1 MFLNSCQSN
10 LKASDIGA
18 EERGEFATAPGN
30 DFHHRNQYKD
40 INTFKNTMFLLFM
53 YFNILDGDTCHPE
66 INTNTIK
73 KHYVF
78 TVPGNDFHHR
88 NQFKYINTFKNTMF
102 LLFVHLE
109 MIFIIEINANTS

>member
-66 INTNTIK
+66 INTNTSI
-73 KHYVF
+73 
-78 TVPGNDFHHR
+78 
-88 NQFKYINTFKNTMF
+88 QLKNTMF
-102 LLFVHLE
+102 LLYLE
-109 MIFIIEINANTS
+109 MIFIIEINSNTS